1 MKKPSKRTLHV
12 YIDSPTSN
20 THLKKF
26 FPSKIKKLKFNI
38 KFLNTAYL
46 NFKKKNIKNFYKKS
60 SKNDLPKNLI
70 EIKSINE
77 FENYIKKISHKDYL
91 LILQRGASL
100 DKKNFFDLE
109 LFKKYKVKTITVDNM
124 DPWVQSNFKNN
135 FFMGL
140 LRTFHKSL
148 RYYLKKKYLLKN
160 YVPSYILGCG
170 EISKKTFYSKKH
182 KNTKYIDCSSLSINF
197 TLNNKNKNIITY
209 VDENIFFSRDDLI
222 GQTDYKKIKDI
233 DMYLAKLKKLFD
245 NIEKKYKSK
254 VVVAC
259 SDKYIYKKNYFNR
272 DIIYGKTHELI
283 SQSKLIL
290 GHRSS
295 ALFQALFNNIPV
307 IFLKDKTFPLLRKIQ
322 IENFAKNFFNQS
334 PYHLD
339 DILFNINDIK
349 INHDKKYYKRVL
361 IDYFKSEN
369 LVNKNFK
376 DNFVKKFNSL
386 A

>member
-1 MKKPSKRTLHV
+1 M
-12 YIDSPTSN
+12 
-20 THLKKF
+20 
-26 FPSKIKKLKFNI
+26 KFNI

-46 NFKKKNIKNFYKKS
+46 NFKKKISKIFIKNRV
-60 SKNDLPKNLI
+60 KNDLPKNLI

-148 RYYLKKKYLLKN
+148 RYYLKKK
-160 YVPSYILGCG
+160 
-170 EISKKTFYSKKH
+170 ISFKKLCTFLYTWLRRNFKKTFYSKKH

-233 DMYLAKLKKLFD
+233 DMYLAKLKNFL
-245 NIEKKYKSK
+245 I
-254 VVVAC
+254 
-259 SDKYIYKKNYFNR
+259 ILKKNIN
-272 DIIYGKTHELI
+272 L
-283 SQSKLIL
+283 KLL
-290 GHRSS
+290 
-295 ALFQALFNNIPV
+295 
-307 IFLKDKTFPLLRKIQ
+307 
-322 IENFAKNFFNQS
+322 
-334 PYHLD
+334 
-339 DILFNINDIK
+339 
-349 INHDKKYYKRVL
+349 
-361 IDYFKSEN
+361 
-369 LVNKNFK
+369 
-376 DNFVKKFNSL
+376 
-386 A
+386 